1 MRVIVDALGTDDAP
15 DPEIK
20 GVLLALAETKELS
33 AVLVGDARILKSRLG
48 NIPPGLDIVDAP
60 EKVDAHEKATD
71 ALRYKR
77 DSSVAVG
84 LKLVTEAKGD
94 AFVSAGNTG
103 AVMAFS
109 LKELGAIQGVRRPGI
124 AAFFP
129 RRKGGYSL
137 VIDVGAN
144 VDVKPHQLE
153 QFAIMGSL
161 AYRHLFGAEAP
172 RVGLLS
178 VGEEAMKG
186 NALVL
191 KTQDLLKKSGLNF
204 IGLVEGHDLLTHKAD
219 VVVMDGFV
227 GNVILKFGE
236 GMASAVFGF
245 LKDEMKGRPESY
257 LGALLMKRAIK
268 GLLRKVDFEEYGGA
282 PLLGVNGLVMICHG
296 RSGPRAIKNAIITL
310 QRLHDRGLLG
320 EIQREIATSAGHGTN
335 GDISL

>member
-1 MRVIVDALGTDDAP
+1 MKVIVDAWGTDNAP
-15 DPEIK
+15 EPEIR
-20 GVLLALAETKELS
+20 GVLAALAKAEDLS
-33 AVLVGDARILKSRLG
+33 AILVGDANAIIQALREPPARLEV
-48 NIPPGLDIVDAP
+48 VDAP
-60 EKVDAHEKATD
+60 EKVEPHEKPTD

-77 DSSVAVG
+77 ESSMAVG
-84 LKLVTEAKGD
+84 LRLLAEARGD

-109 LKELGAIQGVRRPGI
+109 LKELGTLQGVKRPGI

-129 RRKGGYSL
+129 RRGGGYSL

-144 VDVKPHQLE
+144 VDVKPQNLE

-161 AYRHLFGAEAP
+161 AYKHLFGAESP
-172 RVGLLS
+172 RVGILN
-178 VGEEAMKG
+178 VGEEAVKG

-191 KTQDLLKKSGLNF
+191 KTQELLRESGLNF
-204 IGLVEGHDLLTHKAD
+204 IGFVEGHELFSQKAD
-219 VVVMDGFV
+219 VIVMDGFV

-245 LKDEMKGRPESY
+245 LKDEMKGRPETL
-257 LGALLMKRAIK
+257 LGALMMRRAIK

-296 RSGPRAIKNAIITL
+296 RSGPRAIKNAILTL
-310 QRLHDRGLLG
+310 RRLHAERLLE
-320 EIQREIATSAGHGTN
+320 EIQREIAAHSA
-335 GDISL
+335 SRE

>member
-1 MRVIVDALGTDDAP
+1 MRVIVDAWGTDAAP
-15 DPEIK
+15 EPEIE
-20 GVLLALAETKELS
+20 GVVAALAGANDLS
-33 AVLVGDARILKSRLG
+33 AILVGDAQAITDTIRDV
-48 NIPPGLDIVDAP
+48 PAGLEVVNAP
-60 EKVDAHEKATD
+60 ERIETHEKPTD

-77 DSSVAVG
+77 ESSVAVG
-84 LKLVTEAKGD
+84 LRLLADGRGD

-109 LKELGAIQGVRRPGI
+109 LKELGTVKGVRRPGI

-129 RRKGGYSL
+129 RRGGGYSL
-137 VIDVGAN
+137 VMDVGAN

-161 AYRHLFGAEAP
+161 AYKHLFGAENP
-172 RVGLLS
+172 RVGILS
-178 VGEEAMKG
+178 VGEEAVKG

-191 KTQDLLKKSGLNF
+191 KTQELLKESGLNF
-204 IGLVEGHDLLTHKAD
+204 VGFVEGHEILTSRAD
-219 VVVMDGFV
+219 VIVMDGFV

-245 LKDEMKGRPESY
+245 LKDEMRGKPETF

-296 RSGPRAIKNAIITL
+296 RSGPRAIKNAILTL
-310 QRLHDRGLLG
+310 KRLHGEGLLG
-320 EIQREIATSAGHGTN
+320 EIQREIAGHSVSSEQN
-335 GDISL
+335 

>member
-1 MRVIVDALGTDDAP
+1 MKVIVDAWGTDNAP
-15 DPEIK
+15 EPEIR
-20 GVLLALAETKELS
+20 GVLAVLAKAEDLS
-33 AVLVGDARILKSRLG
+33 AILVGDANAIIQALREPPARLEV
-48 NIPPGLDIVDAP
+48 VDAP
-60 EKVDAHEKATD
+60 EKVEPHEKPTD

-77 DSSVAVG
+77 ESSMAVG
-84 LKLVTEAKGD
+84 LRLLAEARGD

-109 LKELGAIQGVRRPGI
+109 LKELGTLQGVKRPGI

-129 RRKGGYSL
+129 RRGGGYSL

-144 VDVKPHQLE
+144 VDVKPQNLE

-161 AYRHLFGAEAP
+161 AYKHLFGAESP
-172 RVGLLS
+172 RVGILN
-178 VGEEAMKG
+178 VGEEAVKG

-191 KTQDLLKKSGLNF
+191 KTQELLRESGLNF
-204 IGLVEGHDLLTHKAD
+204 IGFVEGHELFSQKAD
-219 VVVMDGFV
+219 VIVMDGFV

-245 LKDEMKGRPESY
+245 LKDELKGRPETL
-257 LGALLMKRAIK
+257 LGALMMRRAIK

-296 RSGPRAIKNAIITL
+296 RSGPRAIKNAILTL
-310 QRLHDRGLLG
+310 RRLHAERLLE
-320 EIQREIATSAGHGTN
+320 EIQREIAAHSA
-335 GDISL
+335 SRE

>member
-1 MRVIVDALGTDDAP
+1 MRVIVDAWGTDDAP
-15 DPEIK
+15 EPEIK
-20 GVLLALAETKELS
+20 GTLAALAGAKDLS
-33 AVLVGDARILKSRLG
+33 ATLVGDARVISGALG
-48 NIPPGLDIVDAP
+48 NAPDGLDIVNAP
-60 EKVDAHEKATD
+60 ERVESREKPTE

-77 DSSVAVG
+77 NSSLAVG
-84 LKLVTEAKGD
+84 LRLLAEGKGD

-109 LKELGAIQGVRRPGI
+109 LKELGTVKGVKRPGI

-129 RRKGGYSL
+129 RRKGGYNL

-161 AYRHLFGAEAP
+161 AYKHLFGAENP
-172 RVGLLS
+172 RVGILN
-178 VGEEAMKG
+178 VGEEAVKG

-191 KTQDLLKKSGLNF
+191 ATQELLAKSGLNF
-204 IGLVEGHDLLTHKAD
+204 IGFVEGHELMSPKAD

-245 LKDEMKGRPESY
+245 LKDEMEGRPETL
-257 LGALLMKRAIK
+257 LGAMLMRRAIK

-296 RSGPRAIKNAIITL
+296 RSGPRAIKNAILTL
-310 QRLHDRGLLG
+310 KRLHGEGLLG
-320 EIQREIATSAGHGTN
+320 EIQREIVGH
-335 GDISL
+335 SLSSEQ

>member
-1 MRVIVDALGTDDAP
+1 MRVIVDAWGTDSAP
-15 DPEIK
+15 EPEIK
-20 GVLLALAETKELS
+20 GTLAALARARDLS
-33 AVLVGDARILKSRLG
+33 AILVGDASLISSALG
-48 NIPPGLDIVDAP
+48 NASSGIEIVDAP
-60 EKVDAHEKATD
+60 ERVDCREKPTE

-77 DSSVAVG
+77 NSSLAVG
-84 LKLVTEAKGD
+84 LRLLAKGVGD

-109 LKELGAIQGVRRPGI
+109 LKELGTVKGVRRPGI

-129 RRKGGYSL
+129 RRKGGYNL

-144 VDVKPHQLE
+144 VDVKPAQLE

-161 AYRHLFGAEAP
+161 AYKHLFGARSP
-172 RVGLLS
+172 RVGILN
-178 VGEEAMKG
+178 VGEEAVKG

-191 KTQDLLKKSGLNF
+191 ATQELLARSGLNF
-204 IGLVEGHDLLTHKAD
+204 IGFVEGHELLSPKAD
-219 VVVMDGFV
+219 VIVMDGFV

-245 LKDEMKGRPESY
+245 LKDEMEGRPETL
-257 LGALLMKRAIK
+257 LGAMLMRRAIK

-296 RSGPRAIKNAIITL
+296 RSGPRAIKNAILTL
-310 QRLHDRGLLG
+310 KRLHGEGLLG
-320 EIQREIATSAGHGTN
+320 EIQKEIASQ
-335 GDISL
+335 SPE

>member
-1 MRVIVDALGTDDAP
+1 MRVIVDAWGTDNAP
-15 DPEIK
+15 EPEIR
-20 GVLLALAETKELS
+20 GVLAALAKAKDLS
-33 AVLVGDARILKSRLG
+33 AILVGDAPAILERLKDA
-48 NIPPGLDIVDAP
+48 PPGLEVVDAR
-60 EKVDAHEKATD
+60 ERVETHEKPTD

-77 DSSVAVG
+77 ESSMAVG
-84 LKLVTEAKGD
+84 LRLLAQARGD

-109 LKELGAIQGVRRPGI
+109 LRELGTLRGVKRPGI

-129 RRKGGYSL
+129 RRKGGYNL

-144 VDVKPHQLE
+144 VDVKPLHLE

-161 AYRHLFGAEAP
+161 AYKHLFGAESP

-178 VGEEAMKG
+178 VGEEAVKG
-186 NALVL
+186 NSLVI
-191 KTQDLLKKSGLNF
+191 KAQELLRSSGLNF
-204 IGLVEGHDLLTHKAD
+204 VGFVEGHELFSQKAD
-219 VVVMDGFV
+219 VIVMDGFV

-245 LKDEMKGRPESY
+245 LKDEMEGRPETL
-257 LGALLMKRAIK
+257 LGALLMRRAIK

-296 RSGPRAIKNAIITL
+296 RSGPRAIKNAILTL
-310 QRLHDRGLLG
+310 RKLHAEGLLE
-320 EIQREIATSAGHGTN
+320 EIQKEIAGHSASS
-335 GDISL
+335 D

>member
-1 MRVIVDALGTDDAP
+1 MKVIVDAWGTDNAP
-15 DPEIK
+15 EPEIR
-20 GVLLALAETKELS
+20 GVLAALAKAEDLS
-33 AVLVGDARILKSRLG
+33 AILVGDANAIIQALREPPARLEV
-48 NIPPGLDIVDAP
+48 VDAP
-60 EKVDAHEKATD
+60 EKVEPHEKPTD

-77 DSSVAVG
+77 ESPMAVG
-84 LKLVTEAKGD
+84 LRLLAEARGD

-109 LKELGAIQGVRRPGI
+109 LKELGTLQGVKRPGI

-129 RRKGGYSL
+129 RRGGGYSL

-144 VDVKPHQLE
+144 VDVKPQNLE

-161 AYRHLFGAEAP
+161 AYKHLFGAESP
-172 RVGLLS
+172 RVGILN
-178 VGEEAMKG
+178 VGEEAVKG

-191 KTQDLLKKSGLNF
+191 KTQELLRESGLNF
-204 IGLVEGHDLLTHKAD
+204 IGFVEGHELFSQKAD
-219 VVVMDGFV
+219 VIVMDGFV

-245 LKDEMKGRPESY
+245 LKDEMKGRPETL
-257 LGALLMKRAIK
+257 LGALMMRRAIK

-296 RSGPRAIKNAIITL
+296 RSGPRAIKNAILTL
-310 QRLHDRGLLG
+310 RRLHAERLLE
-320 EIQREIATSAGHGTN
+320 EIQREIAAHSA
-335 GDISL
+335 SRE

>member
-1 MRVIVDALGTDDAP
+1 MKVIVDAWGTDNAP
-15 DPEIK
+15 EPEIR
-20 GVLLALAETKELS
+20 GVLAALAKAEDLS
-33 AVLVGDARILKSRLG
+33 AILVGDANAIIQELREPPARLEV
-48 NIPPGLDIVDAP
+48 VDAP
-60 EKVDAHEKATD
+60 EKVEPHEKPTD

-77 DSSVAVG
+77 ESSMAVG
-84 LKLVTEAKGD
+84 LRLLAEARGD

-109 LKELGAIQGVRRPGI
+109 LKELGTLQGVKRPGI

-129 RRKGGYSL
+129 RRGGGYSL

-144 VDVKPHQLE
+144 VDVKPQNLE

-161 AYRHLFGAEAP
+161 AYKHLFGAESP
-172 RVGLLS
+172 RVGILN
-178 VGEEAMKG
+178 VGEEAVKG

-191 KTQDLLKKSGLNF
+191 KTQELLRESGLNF
-204 IGLVEGHDLLTHKAD
+204 IGFVEGHELFSQKAD
-219 VVVMDGFV
+219 VIVMDGFV

-245 LKDEMKGRPESY
+245 LKDEMQGRPETL
-257 LGALLMKRAIK
+257 LGALMMRRAIK

-296 RSGPRAIKNAIITL
+296 RSGPRAIKNAILTL
-310 QRLHDRGLLG
+310 RKLHAERLLE
-320 EIQREIATSAGHGTN
+320 EIQREIAAHSA
-335 GDISL
+335 SRE

>member
-1 MRVIVDALGTDDAP
+1 MKVIVDAWGTDNAP
-15 DPEIK
+15 EPEIR
-20 GVLLALAETKELS
+20 GVLAALAKAEDLS
-33 AVLVGDARILKSRLG
+33 AILVGDANAIIQALREPPARLEV
-48 NIPPGLDIVDAP
+48 VDAP
-60 EKVDAHEKATD
+60 EKVEPHEKPTD

-77 DSSVAVG
+77 ESSMAVG
-84 LKLVTEAKGD
+84 LRLLAEARGD

-109 LKELGAIQGVRRPGI
+109 LKELGTLQGVKRPGI

-129 RRKGGYSL
+129 RRGGGYSL

-144 VDVKPHQLE
+144 VDVKPQNLE

-161 AYRHLFGAEAP
+161 AYKHLFGAESP
-172 RVGLLS
+172 RVGILN
-178 VGEEAMKG
+178 VGEEAVKG

-191 KTQDLLKKSGLNF
+191 KTQELLRESGLNF
-204 IGLVEGHDLLTHKAD
+204 IGFVEGHELFLQKAD
-219 VVVMDGFV
+219 VIVMDGFV

-245 LKDEMKGRPESY
+245 LKDEMKGRPETL
-257 LGALLMKRAIK
+257 LGALMMRRAIK

-296 RSGPRAIKNAIITL
+296 RSGPRAIKNAILTL
-310 QRLHDRGLLG
+310 RKLHAERLLE
-320 EIQREIATSAGHGTN
+320 EIQREIAAHSA
-335 GDISL
+335 SRK

>member
-1 MRVIVDALGTDDAP
+1 MRVIVDAWGTDDAP
-15 DPEIK
+15 EPEIK
-20 GVLLALAETKELS
+20 GTLAALAGAKDLS
-33 AVLVGDARILKSRLG
+33 ATLVGDARVISGALG
-48 NIPPGLDIVDAP
+48 NAPDGLDIVNAP
-60 EKVDAHEKATD
+60 ERVESREKPAE

-77 DSSVAVG
+77 NSSLAVG
-84 LKLVTEAKGD
+84 LRLLAEGKGD

-109 LKELGAIQGVRRPGI
+109 LKELGTVKGVKRPGI

-129 RRKGGYSL
+129 RRKGGYNL

-161 AYRHLFGAEAP
+161 AYKHLFGAENP
-172 RVGLLS
+172 RVGILN
-178 VGEEAMKG
+178 VGEEAVKG

-191 KTQDLLKKSGLNF
+191 ATQELLAKSGLNF
-204 IGLVEGHDLLTHKAD
+204 IGFVEGHELMSPKAD

-245 LKDEMKGRPESY
+245 LKDEMEGRPETL
-257 LGALLMKRAIK
+257 LGAMLMRRAIK

-296 RSGPRAIKNAIITL
+296 RSGPRAIKNAILTL
-310 QRLHDRGLLG
+310 KRLHGEGLLG
-320 EIQREIATSAGHGTN
+320 EIQREIVGH
-335 GDISL
+335 SLSSEQ

>member
-1 MRVIVDALGTDDAP
+1 MKVIVDAWGTDNAP
-15 DPEIK
+15 EPEIR
-20 GVLLALAETKELS
+20 GVLAALAKAEDLS
-33 AVLVGDARILKSRLG
+33 AILVGDANAIIQALREPPARLEV
-48 NIPPGLDIVDAP
+48 VDAP
-60 EKVDAHEKATD
+60 EKVEPHEKPTD

-77 DSSVAVG
+77 ESSMAVG
-84 LKLVTEAKGD
+84 LRLLAEARGD

-109 LKELGAIQGVRRPGI
+109 LKELGTLQGVKRPGI

-129 RRKGGYSL
+129 RRGGGYSL

-144 VDVKPHQLE
+144 VDVKPQNLE

-161 AYRHLFGAEAP
+161 AYKHLFGAESP
-172 RVGLLS
+172 RVGILN

-191 KTQDLLKKSGLNF
+191 KTQELLRESGLNF
-204 IGLVEGHDLLTHKAD
+204 IGFVEGHELFLQKAD
-219 VVVMDGFV
+219 VIVMDGFV

-245 LKDEMKGRPESY
+245 LKDEMKGRPETL
-257 LGALLMKRAIK
+257 LGALMMRRAIK

-296 RSGPRAIKNAIITL
+296 RSGPRAIKIAILTL
-310 QRLHDRGLLG
+310 RKLHAERLLE
-320 EIQREIATSAGHGTN
+320 EIQREIAAHSA
-335 GDISL
+335 SRE